1 MAMDGLKHLTGNIP
15 NWLGRL
21 DELGSQVDRRQ
32 EELATIAAQTDSK
45 TAETRSLRN
54 KGSQES
60 LKPQD
65 DGPSNIPEP
74 ELEPE
79 HPDTVPETAES
90 PEPLTPSSAAQD
102 AQKKPSTPGSGGRGS
117 QNRQRDALAAAHSRA
132 RAHVKKRQRSASVVS
147 AEPTTTTFRTR
158 SMIIVWYDSYV
169 QSFFD
174 DLVRFVSSSRNMM
187 RKAKMAA
194 KVAQIKRM
202 AEKETNGEN
211 DETGDPLPS
220 LKHVSG
226 SRRFGPPGMGRAG
239 FGLSG
244 ANESPDAYDG
254 LDKGLEFVQSTC
266 EHGAHQFLRDAD
278 CHDEI
283 KKIKQ
288 KLYDVKEMAEKEA
301 ERLMREEPELAKE
314 TGGANGAR
322 TRRPI
327 SMRRDPSAFK
337 KEPTRGIEVDSNG
350 GVELKGSPDNIE
362 AAESINS
369 KNPSIIEPA
378 SNSALEVDTSNDGVE
393 VDMGDYANFQYRSSR
408 YMRARA
414 A

>member
-1 MAMDGLKHLTGNIP
+1 MALDGLKHLTSNIP
-15 NWLGRL
+15 NWLIRL
-21 DELGSQVDRRQ
+21 DDLTSQVDRRQ
-32 EELATIAAQTDSK
+32 QELAAIAAQTDSK
-45 TAETRSLRN
+45 TAETRLLRN

-79 HPDTVPETAES
+79 QSETLPDTTES

-102 AQKKPSTPGSGGRGS
+102 NQKKPPTPGSGGRGS
-117 QNRQRDALAAAHSRA
+117 QNRPRDALAAAHSRA

-169 QSFFD
+169 QGFFD

-202 AEKETNGEN
+202 AERETNGEN

-220 LKHVSG
+220 LKHVS
-226 SRRFGPPGMGRAG
+226 SRRFGPTGMGRPG
-239 FGLSG
+239 FGPPG
-244 ANESPDAYDG
+244 ANDPPDAYDG

-283 KKIKQ
+283 NKIKQ
-288 KLYDVKEMAEKEA
+288 KLQDVMEMADKEA
-301 ERLMREEPELAKE
+301 DRLFREQPELAKE
-314 TGGANGAR
+314 NGEANKAR

-327 SMRRDPSAFK
+327 SMRREPSAFK
-337 KEPTRGIEVDSNG
+337 KEPTRGVEVDSNG
-350 GVELKGSPDNIE
+350 GVELKGSPDKIE
-362 AAESINS
+362 PAESINS

-378 SNSALEVDTSNDGVE
+378 SNSALEVDISPDGAE
-393 VDMGDYANFQYRSSR
+393 VDMVDYTNYQYRSPR